1 MKMGLTGGIACG
13 KSVVAAMLAG
23 RGARLIDADKIARL
37 VVEPGHPGLDRVVD
51 RFGPGILQPDGT
63 LNRQELGRRIF
74 ASAEEREALDGILHP
89 LIIQEIRERMERSA
103 LERPDKLVV
112 ADVPLLYESGMAPLF
127 DEIMVVYASPE
138 VQVARMMQRN
148 GLSREEALQ
157 RIASQMSVEEKARR
171 ADRLIRNDGDLDDT
185 ERQVDA
191 FWREMGLT

>member
-1 MKMGLTGGIACG
+1 MGLTGGIACG
-13 KSVVAAMLAG
+13 KSVVAAMLAD
-23 RGARLIDADKIARL
+23 RGARLIDADKIARF

-51 RFGPGILQPDGT
+51 RFGPEILQLDGT

-103 LERPDKLVV
+103 LEAPDKLVV
-112 ADVPLLYESGMAPLF
+112 ADVPLLYESGMVPLF
-127 DEIMVVYASPE
+127 DQVMVVYASPE
-138 VQVARMMQRN
+138 VQVTRLMKRN

-157 RIASQMSVEEKARR
+157 RIASQMPVEEKARR

-185 ERQVDA
+185 ERQVEA
-191 FWREMGLT
+191 FWREMGLP